1 MKWMFLK
8 LSSLYLHN
16 ACFPLCSLLHCAV
29 VMVSKSCTSLR
40 RMVFCAL
47 TVVVW
52 RVFLMTPFVAQ
63 KPKVGLL
70 LMLTSRNVLYI
81 VCSLL
86 FTINASTEILFFF
99 PFLVHLG
106 KYIYFVIAALKEH
119 LLLNIMFICG
129 HNLTISIMI
138 YNTMN
143 TLLYLHKL

>member
-63 KPKVGLL
+63 KPKIGLL

-86 FTINASTEILFFF
+86 FTINASTEILFFPLSRSPWKVYLLCHCSLKRTF
-99 PFLVHLG
+99 TFEYLV
-106 KYIYFVIAALKEH
+106 
-119 LLLNIMFICG
+119 
-129 HNLTISIMI
+129 
-138 YNTMN
+138 
-143 TLLYLHKL
+143 YLWS

>member
-1 MKWMFLK
+1 MKRTFLK
-8 LSSLYLHN
+8 RSSLYLHN

-63 KPKVGLL
+63 KPKIGLL

-86 FTINASTEILFFF
+86 FTINASTEILVSF
-99 PFLVHLG
+99 PLSRSPRKVYQLCSFKRTFTMEYLV
-106 KYIYFVIAALKEH
+106 
-119 LLLNIMFICG
+119 
-129 HNLTISIMI
+129 
-138 YNTMN
+138 
-143 TLLYLHKL
+143 YLWL